1 MPEISVQ
8 VTVINID
15 KVIARV
21 KNRQYIKDGLQEA
34 GKFMI
39 KKAQEYPP
47 TRTRKVGKH
56 LTAAQKR
63 AIRWKVK
70 MGFIRVP
77 YQRGVGVESRNFH
90 RAWALNTQNSGL
102 KVVAI
107 NNTHYGKYVMGDNTT
122 QSKYHKGN
130 WKTLHQLRLKYRPE
144 VMAIIEKHVAK
155 DITRAGA

>member
-1 MPEISVQ
+1 MPELTVQ

-47 TRTRKVGKH
+47 TRTRKVKKY

-70 MGFIRVP
+70 MGFIRIP
-77 YQRGVGVESRNFH
+77 YQRGVGVESRNLR
-90 RAWALNTQNSGL
+90 RAWRLHTLKSGL
-102 KVVAI
+102 QVKAT
-107 NNTHYGKYVMGDNTT
+107 NDTKYGKFVMGDNTT

-130 WKTLHQLRLKYRPE
+130 WKTLNQLRRKYRPE

-155 DITRAGA
+155 DITRAGS